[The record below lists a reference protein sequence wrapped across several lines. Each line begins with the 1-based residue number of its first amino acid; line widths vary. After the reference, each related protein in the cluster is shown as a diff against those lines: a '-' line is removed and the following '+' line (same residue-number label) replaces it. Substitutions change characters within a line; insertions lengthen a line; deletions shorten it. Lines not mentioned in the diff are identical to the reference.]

1 MGSFAS
7 EAFAMSDSAALVIPP
22 RLHDLGDGFVVR
34 RLLPFRLRR
43 HVGPFVF
50 FDHFGPVDLAAGRG
64 MDVRPHPH
72 IGLATVTYLYEG
84 AIEHRDS
91 LGFDQVIRPGD
102 VNWMTAG
109 RGIVHSERTPAPER
123 SAGHRLHGVQTWLA
137 LPLASEDA
145 EPTFHH
151 HAASSLPEDE
161 RDGVRFRVIA
171 GRAFGMESPVRVYSP
186 TLYVDARF
194 ETGRRFAFDG
204 EHAER
209 AVYPIDGEMLLDG
222 APIEPHTMHVL
233 APGKTVELSARTP
246 ARALLLGGA
255 PLDGERLLWWNF
267 VASSA
272 ERIERAKADWA
283 AQRFGQV
290 PGETEFIPL
299 PER

>member
-1 MGSFAS
+1 
-7 EAFAMSDSAALVIPP
+7 MSDPSALAIAP

-43 HVGPFVF
+43 QIGPFVF
-50 FDHFGPVDLAAGRG
+50 FDHFGPVELAAGRG

-84 AIEHRDS
+84 AIRHRDS
-91 LGFDQVIRPGD
+91 LGSDQAIRPGD

-123 SAGHRLHGVQTWLA
+123 AAGHRLHGVQTWLA

-145 EPTFHH
+145 EPAFHH
-151 HAASSLPEDE
+151 HAAPSLPEAE
-161 RDGVRFRVIA
+161 RDGARLRVIA

-186 TLYVDARF
+186 TLYVDVRF
-194 ETGRRFAFDG
+194 DAGGRLAIDG

-209 AVYPIDGEMLLDG
+209 AIYPIDGEIALAG
-222 APIEPHTMHVL
+222 APLEAGTMHVL
-233 APGKTVELSARTP
+233 APGVTVELVARTP
-246 ARALLLGGA
+246 ARMLLCGGA

-272 ERIERAKADWA
+272 ERIERAKAGWA
-283 AQRFGQV
+283 AQRFGEV
-290 PGETEFIPL
+290 PGESEFIPL
-299 PER
+299 PDR

>member
-1 MGSFAS
+1 MSGAS
-7 EAFAMSDSAALVIPP
+7 SLLIDP

-72 IGLATVTYLYEG
+72 VGLATVTYLYEG

-91 LGFDQVIRPGD
+91 LASDQVIRPGD

-137 LPLASEDA
+137 LPLDSEDA
-145 EPTFHH
+145 EPDFHH
-151 HAASSLPEDE
+151 HDAATLPEE
-161 RDGVRFRVIA
+161 TRAGVRIRVIA
-171 GRAFGMESPVRVYSP
+171 GNAFGMTSPVRVYSP
-186 TLYVDARF
+186 TLYVDLRF
-194 ETGRRFAFDG
+194 DAGSRIVLPA

-209 AVYPIDGEMLLDG
+209 AVYPIDGELSIDG
-222 APIEPHTMHVL
+222 TAIAAGRMQVL
-233 APGKTVELSARTP
+233 AEGGEVELTASTP
-246 ARALLLGGA
+246 TRALVCGGA
-255 PLDGERLLWWNF
+255 PLDGERVLWWNF
-267 VASSA
+267 VASSH
-272 ERIERAKADWA
+272 ERIERAKAMWA
-283 AQRFGQV
+283 EQGFGHV

-299 PER
+299 PES